1 MILKAAALDELD
13 KLARKIE
20 LAGGLDVEKVK
31 AIIRNRMDALKN
43 E

>member
-13 KLARKIE
+13 NLARKIE
-20 LAGGLDVEKVK
+20 LAGGLDTKKIK